1 MICRSLGKRDEKL
14 RRQAARKRNHWKKI
28 GLALLILAAFI
39 GSVADGNWYNS
50 NHQRQPYVGPR
61 PTNSQEGVLV
71 NQRTSFIFHNECNF
85 VPVVVKQDKRIIP
98 ILEREGTAEPSGAN
112 V

>member
-14 RRQAARKRNHWKKI
+14 RRHALRKRNHWKKI

-39 GSVADGNWYNS
+39 GIVAAGNWYNS

-61 PTNSQEGVLV
+61 TTNYQEGVLV
-71 NQRTSFIFHNECNF
+71 NQTTTSISDNEWNF
-85 VPVVVKQDKRIIP
+85 LLRARKKLTIRPAFT
-98 ILEREGTAEPSGAN
+98 EGSPA
-112 V
+112 